1 MTDTRASERDSASSY
16 AETRNGS
23 AARFRLTLGQQ
34 IALACMSLA
43 LLAVALVSTVDATF
57 ARIHLRDKLEVGA
70 RLYAEQLRRQLAP
83 VIASGDAAAVRE
95 IFDSFTLDTDVAGIA
110 AYNAKGKLIEGVGRY
125 PDHLSAGV
133 TPDSF
138 GQDLFVVTA
147 GIATKEG
154 ATGHLYVSLSKA
166 RIRRSQHDMMWR
178 ASGTAAVALLIALAL
193 AIPIARR
200 LTRRL
205 SRIID
210 VATSIAHGD
219 FDQPAIEDGT
229 RDEIGML
236 AGAVNTMSSELR
248 RTFRELAELN
258 EAQHLRD
265 LAEKAKLETMVIE
278 RTSNL
283 EESRAEA
290 KGIAERFALASDA
303 AGFGVWEWSPLDD
316 TLRPDDQTY
325 RLFDRSRK
333 ADAEPLGE
341 WVTCV
346 HADDR
351 VRITRELSV
360 AMSSASVFESEFRI
374 VLRNGETRHLK
385 ASARVRRDSS
395 GVPLRLVGVTFDIT
409 KRKVL
414 ESQLIAAA
422 QLDTLTGLANRVV
435 FMERLANAVVRVRN
449 GDQPLLAVLF
459 LDVDRFNLI
468 NDTLGHRAGDELL
481 RQIARRL
488 QRELRASDTVAGNE
502 TGNVVSRFGGDEF
515 LLLINDLQA
524 AKDATRIAE
533 RLLNAL
539 APAYIIFGS
548 EVHTSA
554 SIGIVTSRQG
564 EMSAEEVVRNAD
576 VAMFEAKHAGRACS
590 VVFNEAMHEQLTRHV
605 MIETSLRRAIGTAE
619 LYLVYQPIVELSTG
633 QIVSAEALVRWN
645 HPNLGAITPAEF
657 IPVAEESG
665 LIVALG
671 KWVQREACQA
681 LAAWRA
687 RDPAGAPRTISVNVS
702 RAELALGRK
711 LLDQLQA
718 MLEQVGLP
726 AECLQLEITEREVM
740 RNPEMFHE
748 LMRALQGLGI
758 KIAMDDFGTGTSSL
772 GLLRS
777 YPFNTIK
784 IDQSFVKDLTTSRD
798 VLAVIHATINLV
810 ENLGMESLAEGVEEP
825 AQVAILQSLGCRYAQ
840 GYLFSRPMTSE
851 LLLDA
856 IARRTVSARA
866 CTESGGEVFS

>member
-1 MTDTRASERDSASSY
+1 MIGRAQ
-16 AETRNGS
+16 
-23 AARFRLTLGQQ
+23 RFRLTLGQQ

-43 LLAVALVSTVDATF
+43 LLAVALVSTVDA
-57 ARIHLRDKLEVGA
+57 ARSLIHLRDKLEGRA
-70 RLYAEQLRRQLAP
+70 TLYAEQLRRQLTP
-83 VIASGDAAAVRE
+83 VIASDDAAAARE

-110 AYNAKGKLIEGVGRY
+110 AYNANGRVIEGVGRY
-125 PDHLSAGV
+125 PDHLSAGG
-133 TPDSF
+133 TPETF
-138 GQDLFVVTA
+138 GQDLFAVTA
-147 GIATKEG
+147 GIATKQG
-154 ATGHLYVSLSKA
+154 KTGQLYVSLSKA
-166 RIRRSQHDMMWR
+166 RIRRSQHEMMWI
-178 ASGTAAVALLIALAL
+178 AGGTAAVALLIALAL
-193 AIPIARR
+193 AIPIAKR

-219 FDQPAIEDGT
+219 FNQPAIEDGT

-236 AGAVNTMSSELR
+236 AGAVNKMSSELR
-248 RTFRELAELN
+248 RTFRELGELN
-258 EAQHLRD
+258 DAQRFRD
-265 LAEKAKLETMVIE
+265 LAEKAKLETMVVE

-290 KGIAERFALASDA
+290 KRIAERFALASEA
-303 AGFGVWEWSPLDD
+303 AGFGVWEWSLLDN
-316 TLRPDDQTY
+316 TLRPDEQTY
-325 RLFDRSRK
+325 RLFDRLRT
-333 ADAEPLGE
+333 ADTEPLEE
-341 WVTCV
+341 WASCF
-346 HADDR
+346 HRDDR
-351 VRITRELSV
+351 ARVEREFSLAASG
-360 AMSSASVFESEFRI
+360 ASAFDSEFRI
-374 VLRNGETRHLK
+374 VLGNGETRHLK
-385 ASARVRRDSS
+385 ATAQVRHDSA
-395 GVPLRLVGVTFDIT
+395 GVPLRMVGVTFDIT
-409 KRKVL
+409 KRKLL
-414 ESQLIAAA
+414 ESQLIDTA
-422 QLDTLTGLANRVV
+422 QRDKLTGLANRAV

-449 GDQPLLAVLF
+449 GEQPLFSVLF
-459 LDVDRFNLI
+459 LDVDRFKLV

-488 QRELRASDTVAGNE
+488 QRELRASDAFAGND

-524 AKDATRIAE
+524 ARDATKIAE

-539 APAYIIFGS
+539 APAYVILGS
-548 EVHTSA
+548 EVHSSA
-554 SIGIVTSRQG
+554 SIGIVTSHQG
-564 EMSAEEVVRNAD
+564 ETSAEEVVRNAD
-576 VAMFEAKHAGRACS
+576 VAMYEAKHAGRACS
-590 VVFNEAMHEQLTRHV
+590 VVFNETMHEQLTRHV
-605 MIETSLRRAIGTAE
+605 MIETSLRRAIGSDE
-619 LYLVYQPIVELSTG
+619 LYLVYQPIVELATG
-633 QIVSAEALVRWN
+633 QMVSAEALVRWN
-645 HPNLGAITPAEF
+645 HPALGAITPAEF

-681 LAAWRA
+681 LVAWRA
-687 RDPAGAPRTISVNVS
+687 QDPARAPRTISVNVS

-726 AECLQLEITEREVM
+726 AECLQLEVTEREVM

-748 LMRALQGLGI
+748 LMHDLQELGI

-810 ENLGMESLAEGVEEP
+810 ENLGMASLAEGVEEP

-840 GYLFSRPMTSE
+840 GYLFSRPKTSE

-856 IARRTVSARA
+856 IAGGTASAPA
-866 CTESGGEVFS
+866 GVGNEAEILS

>member
-1 MTDTRASERDSASSY
+1 MIGRAQ
-16 AETRNGS
+16 
-23 AARFRLTLGQQ
+23 RFRLTLGQQ
-34 IALACMSLA
+34 IALACMSLT
-43 LLAVALVSTVDATF
+43 LLAVALVSTVDATQSM
-57 ARIHLRDKLEVGA
+57 ARLRNKLEGRA
-70 RLYAEQLRRQLAP
+70 TLYAEQLRRQLAP
-83 VIASGDAAAVRE
+83 VISSGNAAAARE
-95 IFDSFTLDTDVAGIA
+95 ILDSFALDSDVAGVA
-110 AYNAKGKLIEGVGRY
+110 AYDADGRVIEGVGRY
-125 PDHLSAGV
+125 PDHLSAGG
-133 TPDSF
+133 TPGRF
-138 GQDLFVVTA
+138 GQDAFAVTA
-147 GIATKEG
+147 GIAGKQG
-154 ATGHLYVSLSKA
+154 VTGQLYVSLSKE
-166 RIRRSQHDMMWR
+166 RIRRLQHETMWI
-178 ASGTAAVALLIALAL
+178 AGGTAAVALLIALAL
-193 AIPIARR
+193 AIPIARH

-219 FDQPAIEDGT
+219 FDQPAIEDAAG
-229 RDEIGML
+229 DEIGML
-236 AGAVNTMSSELR
+236 ARAVNKMSSELR
-248 RTFRELAELN
+248 RTFRELGELN
-258 EAQHLRD
+258 DAQRLRD
-265 LAEKAKLETMVIE
+265 LAEKAKLETMVVE

-290 KGIAERFALASDA
+290 KRIAERFALASDA
-303 AGFGVWEWSPLDD
+303 AGFGVWEWSLLDN
-316 TLRPDDQTY
+316 TLRPDEQTY
-325 RLFDRSRK
+325 RLFDRLRT
-333 ADAEPLGE
+333 ADTEPLEE
-341 WVTCV
+341 WASCF
-346 HADDR
+346 HRDDR
-351 VRITRELSV
+351 SRVEREFSLAVSG
-360 AMSSASVFESEFRI
+360 ASVFDSEFRI
-374 VLRNGETRHLK
+374 VLGNGETRHLK
-385 ASARVRRDSS
+385 ATAQVRHDSA
-395 GVPLRLVGVTFDIT
+395 GVPQRMVGVTFDIT

-414 ESQLIAAA
+414 ESQLVDAA
-422 QLDTLTGLANRVV
+422 QRDNLTGLANRAV
-435 FMERLANAVVRVRN
+435 FMERLANAVVRVRD
-449 GDQPLLAVLF
+449 GEQPLFAVLF
-459 LDVDRFNLI
+459 LDVDRFKLV

-488 QRELRASDTVAGNE
+488 QRELRASDATACND

-524 AKDATRIAE
+524 ARDAIRIAE

-539 APAYIIFGS
+539 APAYVILGS
-548 EVHTSA
+548 EVHSSA
-554 SIGIVTSRQG
+554 SIGIVTSHQG
-564 EMSAEEVVRNAD
+564 ETSAEEVVRNAD
-576 VAMFEAKHAGRACS
+576 VAMYEAKHAGRACS

-633 QIVSAEALVRWN
+633 QMVSAEALVRWN
-645 HPNLGAITPAEF
+645 HPALGTITPAEF

-687 RDPAGAPRTISVNVS
+687 QDPSRAPRTISVNVS

-718 MLEQVGLP
+718 TLEHVGLP
-726 AECLQLEITEREVM
+726 AECLQLEVTEREVM
-740 RNPEMFHE
+740 RSPEMFHE
-748 LMRALQGLGI
+748 LMHDLQGLGI

-810 ENLGMESLAEGVEEP
+810 ENLGMASLAEGVEEP

-851 LLLDA
+851 LLLNA
-856 IARRTVSARA
+856 IAPSGASASA
-866 CTESGGEVFS
+866 CAEKGIEILS